1 MNTIKIRIK
10 EFFALWKN
18 YSFSYACYSILW
30 WFCFYIRPPFC
41 GKISTFAINKK
52 TKWLDRY
59 FKNNY
64 QDIINKYLEKNWQ
77 TKEIESTHIW
87 VSWGQGEE
95 NMPPLVK
102 ACYRQLTYYNKN
114 VILLTNDNI
123 KEYIDIPPIV
133 YKKVSTGHVS
143 WAHFSD
149 ITRNTLLARY
159 GGLWLDATV
168 WVGGK
173 IPFDKLKNVEF
184 FSANGKVPASNLVTV
199 TSSYRGSSGYA
210 EDVHELDPNHDEIL
224 KQNQV
229 ITVAESLLQFGTT
242 DYSDLTFELP
252 NSPSAEKA
260 KATKGRSE
268 SGTEEKTEMEPSVK
282 QVSTQSSKQENTNN
296 STKKSTATQG
306 NVQVTLEQ
314 VGTRTSKVHYNGKTH
329 EVPTAELNFGGDVPE
344 GKETGVIYAPNTG
357 KASLRSKASSSA
369 TVLRKC
375 KAGTVVTVLDWG
387 NNYCKINYKG
397 SVGYVL
403 TDCLLF
409 PSADQEVLGTAQLS
423 YNGRT
428 TGSTTINVR
437 NPSSGDSAKIAE
449 WPTGTEVEVFGLENG
464 WYEIEYDGIHG
475 FVMEKFLTSRE

>member
-1 MNTIKIRIK
+1 MKNFCKGICLFLVLLLLPTAALAMTQEEWNLSCRLKTKCATTVLVAGPNMEFQEIIPANTYVQIYDSFINNQKKIR
-10 EFFALWKN
+10 
-18 YSFSYACYSILW
+18 YM
-30 WFCFYIRPPFC
+30 
-41 GKISTFAINKK
+41 INGEKK
-52 TKWLDRY
+52 T
-59 FKNNY
+59 
-64 QDIINKYLEKNWQ
+64 
-77 TKEIESTHIW
+77 
-87 VSWGQGEE
+87 G
-95 NMPPLVK
+95 
-102 ACYRQLTYYNKN
+102 
-114 VILLTNDNI
+114 
-123 KEYIDIPPIV
+123 IV
-133 YKKVSTGHVS
+133 
-143 WAHFSD
+143 
-149 ITRNTLLARY
+149 
-159 GGLWLDATV
+159 
-168 WVGGK
+168 
-173 IPFDKLKNVEF
+173 
-184 FSANGKVPASNLVTV
+184 NGDHLVTV

-268 SGTEEKTEMEPSVK
+268 SGTEEKTEKEPSVK

-409 PSADQEVLGTAQLS
+409 PTADQEELGTAQLS
-423 YNGRT
+423 YKGRT

-437 NPSSGDSAKIAE
+437 NAADGDSAKVAE
-449 WPTGTEVEVFGLENG
+449 WATGTEVEVFSLHDG
-464 WYEIEYDGIHG
+464 WYEIEHDGIHG
-475 FVMEKFLTSRE
+475 FVMERYLTMHD

>member
-1 MNTIKIRIK
+1 MKGTKTIICALLFLILLPTAALAMTQEEWNLSCRLKTKCTTTVYVIGTQNDVQEIIPANTYVKVYDTTGNDLKKIR
-10 EFFALWKN
+10 FMVDGQ
-18 YSFSYACYSILW
+18 
-30 WFCFYIRPPFC
+30 IR
-41 GKISTFAINKK
+41 
-52 TKWLDRY
+52 
-59 FKNNY
+59 
-64 QDIINKYLEKNWQ
+64 
-77 TKEIESTHIW
+77 
-87 VSWGQGEE
+87 
-95 NMPPLVK
+95 
-102 ACYRQLTYYNKN
+102 
-114 VILLTNDNI
+114 
-123 KEYIDIPPIV
+123 
-133 YKKVSTGHVS
+133 
-143 WAHFSD
+143 
-149 ITRNTLLARY
+149 
-159 GGLWLDATV
+159 
-168 WVGGK
+168 
-173 IPFDKLKNVEF
+173 
-184 FSANGKVPASNLVTV
+184 NGKVPASNLVTV

-357 KASLRSKASSSA
+357 KASLRSKASSSG

-437 NPSSGDSAKIAE
+437 NAADGDSAKVAE
-449 WPTGTEVEVFGLENG
+449 WATGTEVEVFSLQDG
-464 WYEIEYDGIHG
+464 WYEIEHDGIHG
-475 FVMEKFLTSRE
+475 FVMERYLTMHD